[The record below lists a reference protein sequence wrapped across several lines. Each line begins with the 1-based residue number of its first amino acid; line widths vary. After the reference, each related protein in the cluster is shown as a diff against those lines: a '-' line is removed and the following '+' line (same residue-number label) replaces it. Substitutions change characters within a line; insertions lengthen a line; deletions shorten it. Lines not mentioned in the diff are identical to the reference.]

1 MRMEEMILDNTN
13 VKELFNLEGKVAL
26 ISGGA
31 QGLGLQFAEAL
42 AEAGAAVAMTSR
54 TLEKAMAVAEQIASS
69 RNVPALG
76 LCLDVTSEDSWC
88 EAVERTMETFG
99 RIDILVNN
107 AGGRRTTTGFSTDRD
122 PSELFLEGRS
132 LADWQYTIDTNL
144 TGVFLGCRAVSA
156 IMKKAGSGKIINIAS
171 IDGVRARDLRIY
183 KDTGLS
189 PTVPDY
195 LATKAGVINLTCGV
209 AVALAPFGINVN
221 CISPGGFQRGQPE
234 EFIKNY
240 TYKVPL
246 GRMGRD
252 GIDLKGAIVFCASAA
267 SDYMVGHNLVIDGG
281 MTIWS

>member
-1 MRMEEMILDNTN
+1 MEDSILENTN
-13 VKELFNLEGKVAL
+13 VKDLFNLEGKVAL

-54 TLEKAMAVAEQIASS
+54 TLEKARAAAQQVASS

-76 LCLDVTSEDSWC
+76 LCLDVTSEDSWR
-88 EAVERTMETFG
+88 EAVEKTMETFG

-107 AGGRRTTTGFSTDRD
+107 AGGRRTTTGFSTSCD

-144 TGVFLGCRAVSA
+144 TGVFLGCRAVSV

-195 LATKAGVINLTCGV
+195 LATKAGVINLTRGV
-209 AVALAPFGINVN
+209 AVALAPFGIHVN

-252 GIDLKGAIVFCASAA
+252 GLDLKGAIVFCASPA
-267 SDYMVGHNLVIDGG
+267 SDYMVGHNLILDGG